1 MAAVPCSKCSKPV
14 NDAAAVC
21 PHCGARRIAAASPD
35 KPGNVKMSAEEIQA
49 FLITDADHL
58 RSQASLASGRGVLE
72 MTILPSSSTL
82 GVARWLD
89 IALTVACLPLL
100 LSGLVGV
107 ALKKLFS
114 KAGKASLADVRGGE
128 YTTVLV
134 TMLVGTSVLWTAMSF
149 TDMATVTVFEWVGV
163 QTALLLVRA
172 KIRVV
177 ANERNAAEYR

>member
-1 MAAVPCSKCSKPV
+1 
-14 NDAAAVC
+14 
-21 PHCGARRIAAASPD
+21 
-35 KPGNVKMSAEEIQA
+35 
-49 FLITDADHL
+49 
-58 RSQASLASGRGVLE
+58 

>member
-1 MAAVPCSKCSKPV
+1 
-14 NDAAAVC
+14 
-21 PHCGARRIAAASPD
+21 
-35 KPGNVKMSAEEIQA
+35 MSAEEIQA

-58 RSQASLASGRGVLE
+58 RSQASLASQRGVLE
-72 MTILPSSSTL
+72 MTVLPSANTI
-82 GVARWLD
+82 GTARWLD
-89 IALTVACLPLL
+89 IALTLVCLPLL

-149 TDMATVTVFEWVGV
+149 TEMSTVTVFEWVGV

-172 KIRVV
+172 KIRVI
-177 ANERNAAEYR
+177 ANERIAAAYSVA